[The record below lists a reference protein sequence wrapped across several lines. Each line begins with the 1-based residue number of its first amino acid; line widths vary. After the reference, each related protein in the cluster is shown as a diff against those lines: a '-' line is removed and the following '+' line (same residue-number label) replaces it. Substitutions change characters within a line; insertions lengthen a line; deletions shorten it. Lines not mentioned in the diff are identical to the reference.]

1 MFLLHNTCM
10 YVNYVCIYDTAVLAR
25 VILHQLMCIIAFG
38 HMIKSFSLHIRQD
51 GTGYSDITTVLISRI
66 YGVLYCFIRQTRGF
80 AVACKNYFASGQLQT
95 LL

>member
-1 MFLLHNTCM
+1 M

-51 GTGYSDITTVLISRI
+51 GTGYSDITKVLISRI

-80 AVACKNYFASGQLQT
+80 
-95 LL
+95 LLHVKILLRVVNFKHYYKF

>member
-1 MFLLHNTCM
+1 M
-10 YVNYVCIYDTAVLAR
+10 YVNYIIYDTAVLAR

-51 GTGYSDITTVLISRI
+51 GTGYSDITTVLICRI
-66 YGVLYCFIRQTRGF
+66 YGVLYCFIRQTSGF
-80 AVACKNYFASGQLQT
+80 AVARKNYFASGQLQT